1 MQRWQL
7 YWKFINYRQRLGQP
21 GCWELGLCVQETPLE
36 GRRLSCFQTGAL
48 GENHNMILQVSSF
61 CRGYRVVRVHNS
73 VGITLQWKQVSSLYS
88 LQMVT
93 VLGSGLLFKSND
105 ECMLV

>member
-1 MQRWQL
+1 MTAILEIYQL
-7 YWKFINYRQRLGQP
+7 QAETATARVMGT
-21 GCWELGLCVQETPLE
+21 GLCVQETPLE

-48 GENHNMILQVSSF
+48 GESHNMILQVSSF

-93 VLGSGLLFKSND
+93 VLGSGLLFKSHD